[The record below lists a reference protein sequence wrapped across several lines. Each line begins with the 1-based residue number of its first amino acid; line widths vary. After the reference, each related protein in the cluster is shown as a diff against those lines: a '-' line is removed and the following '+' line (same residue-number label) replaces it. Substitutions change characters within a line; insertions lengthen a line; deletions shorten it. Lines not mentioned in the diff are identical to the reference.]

1 MDYVS
6 NLDLKQQADFNMLK
20 LLVVDMANEA
30 MVDLFD
36 NVFDWSFKLVE
47 QNNPELNKQEMFE
60 LAKNYKFNDY

>member
-47 QNNPELNKQEMFE
+47 
-60 LAKNYKFNDY
+60 

>member
-6 NLDLKQQADFNMLK
+6 NLDFEQQADFNMLK
-20 LLVVDMANEA
+20 LLVIEMANET

-47 QNNPELNKQEMFE
+47 
-60 LAKNYKFNDY
+60 